1 MKNEKCKIIGVMNRE
16 WRIPN
21 SLYRRSTVALYAI
34 VGLAVLVFGA
44 FFLIGY
50 DIPYAEDPRFTEPL
64 LTGLLLSF
72 VFLLLIVA
80 LAAAVISVVI
90 TVRRRGNDGRIVNGI
105 PAKRIALGAGG
116 LLAVS
121 LLLTFA
127 LGSSSPVSVNGKLY
141 TDAFWLRTAD
151 MFIFTSLVLLLS
163 AVIAV
168 ICSNAKNI
176 LSRR

>member
-1 MKNEKCKIIGVMNRE
+1 MNRE

-80 LAAAVISVVI
+80 LASAVISVVI

-151 MFIFTSLVLLLS
+151 MFIFTSLVLLIS